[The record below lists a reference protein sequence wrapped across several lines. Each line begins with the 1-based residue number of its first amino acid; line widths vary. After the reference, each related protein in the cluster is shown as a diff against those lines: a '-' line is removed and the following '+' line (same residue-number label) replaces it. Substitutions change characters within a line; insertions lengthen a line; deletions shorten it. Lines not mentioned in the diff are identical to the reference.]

1 MGQQHFWTVAQIVE
15 IKLLKPNFVEP
26 QMTKGLGQYSK
37 IKLRFSSILKFTKTN
52 NLVAGKATS
61 KNQKRLVERNPTS
74 SQTWNVNSNMTKKTM
89 IFKVKEIITFAHRLP
104 RSSLSNHWV
113 LQSIRECYPVQCTF
127 YNSVQYV
134 QYTSYSMYSIHYT

>member
-1 MGQQHFWTVAQIVE
+1 MGQQHFWIVAQIVE
-15 IKLLKPNFVEP
+15 IKLLKPPNFVEP

-37 IKLRFSSILKFTKTN
+37 IKLWFSSILKFTKTN

-74 SQTWNVNSNMTKKTM
+74 SQTWNVISIWQKTM
-89 IFKVKEIITFAHRLP
+89 ILKVKEIITFAHRLP

-113 LQSIRECYPVQCTF
+113 LQSIRECYPVQCT
-127 YNSVQYV
+127 
-134 QYTSYSMYSIHYT
+134 MYIVCKVFLCT